1 MCIGRFA
8 LPVLFFCLVATG
20 ALAQDHQGGKTSVPE
35 TKADG
40 LFSVQTVKNPDKSGD
55 HLTLADALALVLEK
69 NPTLAAYSTE
79 IRARDAAAL
88 QAGLLPNP
96 EIGVEVENF
105 AGEDDLQGFDGAE
118 TTIALSQLVELGG
131 KRSKRRKVAEL
142 GKGLAEWDYQS
153 ARLEVLSGAAKA
165 FIEVLSAQQHLQQ
178 SEELV
183 ALSEKTLEAVS
194 ARVEAGQA
202 PPVEKTRARVE
213 LAATRTRLDKARRQL
228 QSARSRLNSFWGAK
242 RSSYARAVGN
252 LAALN
257 PLPPEEQFLKRL
269 ENNPDLARWVTIG
282 ESREAELDLARAR
295 AIPDLTVTFGA
306 RNMRESD
313 SNALV
318 AGIEV
323 PLPIFDR
330 NQGGIGEA
338 RANMSKARD
347 QRLSARIELESQISQ
362 AWQALAAAYTEAL
375 TLREEILPG
384 AKSAFEVTK
393 YGYREGKFDFLQML
407 DAQRTLFEVKEQY
420 LQSLAAYHL
429 ARTEVE
435 RLIGAPLHNVLEDAS
450 NQNHDLR

>member
-20 ALAQDHQGGKTSVPE
+20 ALAQDHQGGKTSVSE

-40 LFSVQTVKNPDKSGD
+40 LFSVLTVKNPDKLGG

-69 NPTLAAYSTE
+69 NPTLVAYSAE

-105 AGEDDLQGFDGAE
+105 AGEDDLQGFEGAE
-118 TTIALSQLVELGG
+118 TTIALSQLIELGG

-153 ARLEVLSGAAKA
+153 ARLDVLSGATKA

-183 ALSEKTLEAVS
+183 ALSEQTLEAVS
-194 ARVEAGQA
+194 ARVEAGKV
-202 PPVEKTRARVE
+202 PPVEQTRAKVE
-213 LAATRTRLDKARRQL
+213 LAATHTRLDNARRQL
-228 QSARSRLNSFWGAK
+228 QSARSRLFSFWGAK
-242 RSSYARAVGN
+242 RSSYGKAAGN
-252 LAALN
+252 LAAL
-257 PLPPEEQFLKRL
+257 PPPPSEEQFLKRL
-269 ENNPDLARWVTIG
+269 ESNPDLARWVTVG
-282 ESREAELDLARAR
+282 ERREAELDLARAR
-295 AIPDLTVTFGA
+295 AIPDLTVTLGA
-306 RNMRESD
+306 RNMRD
-313 SNALV
+313 SNNNAMV
-318 AGIEV
+318 AGIEI

-330 NQGGIGEA
+330 NQGGVGEA
-338 RANMSKARD
+338 RANISKARA
-347 QRLSARIELESQISQ
+347 QRVSARIELESEISQ
-362 AWQALAAAYTEAL
+362 AWQTLAAAYTEAL

-384 AKSAFEVTK
+384 AQSAFEVTE
-393 YGYREGKFDFLQML
+393 YGYGEGKFDFLQML
-407 DAQRTLFEVKEQY
+407 DAQRTLFEVREQY

-435 RLIGAPLHNVLEDAS
+435 RLIGAPLHNVLEAAS
-450 NQNHDLR
+450 N